1 MLQKLENRERMK
13 NNKID
18 HHDCAVKKEAL
29 VCEHAQHRVKHGH
42 HSFAHRHS
50 HGEGS
55 SIDYQAYHSKI
66 RGWNPT
72 FKFLFTCIALILC
85 IALDN
90 PYVSVATVVTM
101 GFISIFLGGV
111 SFHDY
116 LSTMMLP
123 ITFILLGTF
132 MIGIDFAMTPKGEYN
147 LHLGFFYII
156 TDTTRLLSMGTM
168 ILKVFGAISTM
179 ITLTLSTPATEI
191 VAVLRKFKVPKL
203 IIELMYM
210 IYRYIFVMLET
221 YRKMKESAESRLGF
235 IDYKTS
241 LHTFAGIASNIF
253 VVTLKR
259 SGDYYNALESRCYD
273 GELLFLEEKRPIKV
287 MQVSFGFLYIVM
299 MLVLGFMT

>member
-1 MLQKLENRERMK
+1 MK

-18 HHDCAVKKEAL
+18 RHKDDINKEAC
-29 VCEHAQHRVKHGH
+29 VHEPAQHRAEHSHRLFTH
-42 HSFAHRHS
+42 HHS

-85 IALDN
+85 IGLDN
-90 PYVSVATVVTM
+90 PYVSVTTIVAM
-101 GFISIFLGGV
+101 GFVSIVLGGV

-123 ITFILLGTF
+123 ITFILLGTL
-132 MIGIDFAMTPKGEYN
+132 MIGIDFSLTPKGEYN
-147 LHLGFFYII
+147 FHFGFFYII
-156 TDTTRLLSMGTM
+156 TSKSRLLHMGAI

-191 VAVLRKFKVPKL
+191 VGVLRKLKVPKL
-203 IIELMYM
+203 IIELMNM
-210 IYRYIFVMLET
+210 IYRYIFVMMDT
-221 YRKMKESAESRLGF
+221 YRQMKESAESRLGF
-235 IDYKTS
+235 VDYKTS

-259 SGDYYNALESRCYD
+259 SGDYYNALESRCYE
-273 GELLFLEEKRPIKV
+273 GELLFLEEEKPIKAV
-287 MQVSFGFLYIVM
+287 QAGFAVLYVVV
-299 MLVLGFMT
+299 VLALWWAT